1 MSQRILIVGAG
12 IAGLATAVALQ
23 RIGYPVAVL
32 EEKADTSAGAGIS
45 IWPNALAALDVLGL
59 GDAVRGSGGR
69 VTAGALRWRDGA
81 WLRRPSADRMVRA
94 LGEPLVVTRR
104 ADLTGILADALTPG
118 TVRHGVA
125 ARGIESAPGGMR
137 VTLSDGAVHEATA
150 VIGADGVGSM
160 VARHLNGPLRHRYA
174 GYTAWRGISRH
185 RLDPELAGQTLGAG
199 TEVGHV
205 PLGSDHTY
213 WFATERT
220 AEGGA
225 TPGGELEYL
234 RGKYRDW
241 AEPIPSLL
249 AATAAADVL
258 RNDLYDRDQLRIWS
272 RGPVTLV
279 GDAAHPMRPHLGQG
293 GCQGLEDAAVL
304 AQFVAAATDAR
315 TDFPTAFSRFAGFRR
330 ARVRALVWES
340 KLIGRVVN
348 VRPAAMSALASR
360 ATVLIPEPVVAW
372 HLASVAARSAFVL
385 PG

>member
-1 MSQRILIVGAG
+1 MAQQILVVGAG

-23 RIGYPVAVL
+23 RIGRPVTVV

-45 IWPNALAALDVLGL
+45 IWPNALAALDAFGL
-59 GDAVRGSGGR
+59 GDAVRASGGR
-69 VTAGALRWRDGA
+69 VTAGAVRWHDGT

-104 ADLTGILADALTPG
+104 ADLTRVLAGALAPG
-118 TVRHGVA
+118 TVHSGVP
-125 ARGIESAPGGMR
+125 AREIATTSGGVR
-137 VTLSDGAVHEATA
+137 VTLADGSVREGAA

-174 GYTAWRGISRH
+174 GYTAWRGVATH
-185 RLDPELAGQTLGAG
+185 GLDPELAGQTLGAG

-220 AEGGA
+220 AEGGSM
-225 TPGGELEYL
+225 PQGELDYL
-234 RGKYRDW
+234 RHKYRDW
-241 AEPIPSLL
+241 AVPIPSLL
-249 AATAAADVL
+249 AATAAGDVL
-258 RNDLYDRDQLRIWS
+258 RNDVHDREQVRVWS

-304 AQFVAAATDAR
+304 GWFVAQSD
-315 TDFPTAFSRFAGFRR
+315 DLVTAFARFADFRR
-330 ARVRALVWES
+330 ARVRALVRES

-348 VRPAAMSALASR
+348 LRPAFLSGLASR
-360 ATVLIPEPVVAW
+360 ATVLIPEAVVGR
-372 HLASVAARSAFVL
+372 HLAWVAARSAFTL
-385 PG
+385 PA

>member
-1 MSQRILIVGAG
+1 MSQQILVVGAG

-23 RIGYPVAVL
+23 QLSHTVTVV

-45 IWPNALAALDVLGL
+45 IWPNALAALDAFGL
-59 GDAVRGSGGR
+59 GDAVRASGGR
-69 VTAGALRWRDGA
+69 VTAGAVRWHDGA

-104 ADLTGILADALTPG
+104 ADLTRILAGALAPD
-118 TVRHGVA
+118 TVRSGVA
-125 ARGIESAPGGMR
+125 ARDITTTTAGEVR
-137 VTLSDGAVHEATA
+137 VTLSDGSVHEAA
-150 VIGADGVGSM
+150 GLIGADGVGST

-174 GYTAWRGISRH
+174 GYTAWRGIAAH
-185 RLDPELAGQTLGAG
+185 RLAPELAGQTLGVG

-205 PLGSDHTY
+205 PLGPDHTY

-225 TPGGELEYL
+225 MPQGELAYL

-249 AATAAADVL
+249 AATEAGEVL
-258 RNDLYDRDQLRIWS
+258 RNDLYDREQVRVWS

-293 GCQGLEDAAVL
+293 GCQGLEDAAIL
-304 AQFVAAATDAR
+304 ARLVAQVD
-315 TDFPTAFSRFAGFRR
+315 DLPTAFARFARFRR
-330 ARVRALVWES
+330 PRVRALVRES
-340 KLIGRVVN
+340 QLIGRVIN
-348 VRPAAMSALASR
+348 LRAGGLSALASR
-360 ATVLIPEPVVAW
+360 ATVLVPEAVIGR
-372 HLASVAARSAFVL
+372 HLAAIASRSAFAL
-385 PG
+385 PE

>member
-45 IWPNALAALDVLGL
+45 IWPNALAALDALGL

-118 TVRHGVA
+118 TVRRGVA

-258 RNDLYDRDQLRIWS
+258 RNDLYDRDQAAHLVARSGDAGGRRRTSHAAASGSGWLSGS
-272 RGPVTLV
+272 RGRSRPGTVRGGRHGRPDRLPDRLQPVRSV
-279 GDAAHPMRPHLGQG
+279 SAVP
-293 GCQGLEDAAVL
+293 GCGHSSG
-304 AQFVAAATDAR
+304 
-315 TDFPTAFSRFAGFRR
+315 SR
-330 ARVRALVWES
+330 S
-340 KLIGRVVN
+340 
-348 VRPAAMSALASR
+348 
-360 ATVLIPEPVVAW
+360 
-372 HLASVAARSAFVL
+372 
-385 PG
+385 